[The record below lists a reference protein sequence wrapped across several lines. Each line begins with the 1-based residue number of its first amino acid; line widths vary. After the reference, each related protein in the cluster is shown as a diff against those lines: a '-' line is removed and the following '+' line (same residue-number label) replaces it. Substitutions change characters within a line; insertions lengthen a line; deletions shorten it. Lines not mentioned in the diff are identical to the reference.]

1 MGAVVCSTRTSA
13 LSGAWLPLGK
23 LSEDAAGPPPN
34 AVVALAVAI
43 ALGDVDVAGVP
54 IGDRPDVPTA
64 RPPETTPMLVD
75 GDGAVAMP
83 ERMKRSRRSTVC
95 SRNCGSSSR
104 IT

>member
-13 LSGAWLPLGK
+13 LSGVWLPLGK
-23 LSEDAAGPPPN
+23 LIEDAAGPPPN
-34 AVVALAVAI
+34 VVALAVAV
-43 ALGDVDVAGVP
+43 ALGEVDVAGVP
-54 IGDRPDVPTA
+54 TGDRPAVPPA

-75 GDGAVAMP
+75 GDGAVATP

-95 SRNCGSSSR
+95 ARNCGSSSR